1 MFEINEKNKHE
12 TESNITTRKEYF
24 IKLNSSIFFPNHI
37 NNKLEKIVAI
47 AYNAPNCPWDIWS
60 SFLKL
65 GLNSPKKKLC
75 PKLEKK
81 VKTKP

>member
-1 MFEINEKNKHE
+1 VFEINEKNKHE

-47 AYNAPNCPWDIWS
+47 EYNAPNCP
-60 SFLKL
+60 
-65 GLNSPKKKLC
+65 
-75 PKLEKK
+75 
-81 VKTKP
+81 